1 MWGANLLLVGRK
13 GFHSRE
19 AGNGCNH
26 HAGKELH
33 GGDILIIE
41 GVRGCG
47 EYLEYSQGPLKLA
60 ERCRQDGAHSQA
72 AASCQ
77 VHLRIVFSVV
87 AEYDFAFAQTFRGNT
102 RVCLQADPDIGSG
115 PARARQM
122 TSFPFFSA
130 MAAPVALVRDWAR
143 SVITPIA
150 GSRSILEME
159 KVLALTPPAS
169 DENVRA

>member
-1 MWGANLLLVGRK
+1 MAYMWGENLLLVGRK

-77 VHLRIVFSVV
+77 VHLRIVSSASLQSTTSPLRRHSAETPESVC
-87 AEYDFAFAQTFRGNT
+87 R
-102 RVCLQADPDIGSG
+102 R
-115 PARARQM
+115 
-122 TSFPFFSA
+122 
-130 MAAPVALVRDWAR
+130 
-143 SVITPIA
+143 TPISGA
-150 GSRSILEME
+150 
-159 KVLALTPPAS
+159 
-169 DENVRA
+169 VRHERGR